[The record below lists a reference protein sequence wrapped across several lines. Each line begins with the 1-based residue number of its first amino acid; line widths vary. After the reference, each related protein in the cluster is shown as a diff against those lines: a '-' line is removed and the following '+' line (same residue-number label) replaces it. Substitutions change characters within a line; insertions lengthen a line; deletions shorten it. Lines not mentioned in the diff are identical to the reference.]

1 MASDDHLFSFRLAI
15 HCYVLRSPLNVE
27 RGEKQADIND
37 VILYRFAL
45 QQMRNAFASLYS
57 SKGLLL

>member
-45 QQMRNAFASLYS
+45 QQMRNAFASL
-57 SKGLLL
+57 